1 LEDHGSAFGRH
12 NSLRGAIERAGTTLP
27 YLPAYSPDFNPID
40 QAFANLESSA
50 PKGRGANV
58 RSTHQQ

>member
-1 LEDHGSAFGRH
+1 M
-12 NSLRGAIERAGTTLP
+12 IERAGTTLR